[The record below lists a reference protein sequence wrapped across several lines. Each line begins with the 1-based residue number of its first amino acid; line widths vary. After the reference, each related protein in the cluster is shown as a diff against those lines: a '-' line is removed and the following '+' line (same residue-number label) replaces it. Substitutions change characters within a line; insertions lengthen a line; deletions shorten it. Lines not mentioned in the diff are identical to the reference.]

1 MSIAQFINS
10 LTGTDT
16 TLPLPRPP
24 GPVYLPPGP
33 EPPPPKKPRGR
44 PRKQPVPTAPPP
56 PSKAFPGRRV
66 AGSPVRA
73 KKRNDPLMRKTQRLT
88 VYLNPVTLAALRR
101 VAHRRGT
108 QMSSFVADCLW
119 IGITITC
126 PSSER
131 PDPKY
136 W

>member
-10 LTGTDT
+10 LTGTET
-16 TLPLPRPP
+16 TLPLPRPA
-24 GPVYLPPGP
+24 GPVYLPPVP

-44 PRKQPVPTAPPP
+44 PRKHPVPTVPPP
-56 PSKAFPGRRV
+56 PSKAFPVRRV
-66 AGSPVRA
+66 AGSTVRT

-88 VYLNPVTLAALRR
+88 VYLNPATLAALRR
-101 VAHRRGT
+101 AAHRRGT
-108 QMSSFVADCLW
+108 QMSSSVADCLW
-119 IGITITC
+119 IGITIKC